1 MERLN
6 NIMGRATQ
14 RRHNYSEQRPSL
26 QARPVQQQPTVPQ
39 GPQGTDGADTRP
51 PLREQ
56 NARQGQQRSY
66 VPPTQ
71 HTTQGQPM
79 PSPRIKQEQTGYE
92 DRASGQHGQAPI
104 TRQIPIPPRPQ
115 QNQSQRSV
123 SSRPLAYQPTR
134 PERQPAQSQPINH
147 PLQTRPVHVY
157 HRADEYPRSPVVQ
170 ADVVE
175 DRDDEEEEEA
185 GMQYGDWEEA
195 ESEVV
200 IYQRPVA
207 EPKAPAHG
215 AFTPRDDYKQPPY
228 APQQEYPQHPLV
240 TRELTRPAHTGTPT
254 YQTRTLREVRDSQPP
269 TPQTHVQE
277 VQHHRTTQP
286 LAPRTIT
293 EAGRE
298 HYAAQQ
304 RPLRP
309 AQQVVQPKSQVREQ
323 SVMPYTTSTQLPQ
336 VAPFATTK
344 SVCPRC
350 KGAGYLRSNVP
361 FGHPNFGKPMA
372 CECKEAE
379 KKEKRR
385 QQLLELSDLGAYRA
399 KSLTNFSTHF
409 PGVHPATQEAFEV
422 AQDYAQDPYG
432 WLLLVGPNGCGKTH
446 LAAAIANKCLD
457 SGSVV
462 LFAVVPDLLAHLRS
476 TFAPTAP
483 EGYDKL
489 FAKMRE
495 AELLVLDDLGSHQS
509 SPWASEKLFQLL
521 NYRYNSQYPTV
532 ITANKGG
539 LGSVDDRILSRLSDV
554 GLVNSVVM
562 DGAQDYRR
570 RNPRRN

>member
-6 NIMGRATQ
+6 NIMGRTAQ
-14 RRHNYSEQRPSL
+14 RRYHYSEQRSPMQQPQNQ
-26 QARPVQQQPTVPQ
+26 QAQQSQRLPQVQQGQPQPSTRP
-39 GPQGTDGADTRP
+39 ASRP

-56 NARQGQQRSY
+56 NARQGQQRPY
-66 VPPTQ
+66 GA
-71 HTTQGQPM
+71 QGQPM
-79 PSPRIKQEQTGYE
+79 PSTRVQQEPTHYE
-92 DRASGQHGQAPI
+92 GRSPI
-104 TRQIPIPPRPQ
+104 ARSISTHSQ
-115 QNQSQRSV
+115 QQPNQSQRPMMNKST
-123 SSRPLAYQPTR
+123 ANQPQR
-134 PERQPAQSQPINH
+134 SERYVVQEQPVIH
-147 PLQTRPVHVY
+147 PLQTRPIHVSY
-157 HRADEYPRSPVVQ
+157 HADEYTVSPIVQ
-170 ADVVE
+170 ADVAAGWE
-175 DRDDEEEEEA
+175 DEEDDET

-200 IYQRPVA
+200 IYQPPIT
-207 EPKAPAHG
+207 EPQ
-215 AFTPRDDYKQPPY
+215 TPPRATT
-228 APQQEYPQHPLV
+228 APQARNDYGQRYPQHPLV
-240 TRELTRPAHTGTPT
+240 TRELSRPSSNTGTQA
-254 YQTRTLREVRDSQPP
+254 YGTRSTRDIQQMQPP
-269 TPQTHVQE
+269 TPPTRVQE

-286 LAPRTIT
+286 LDPRVIT

-298 HYAAQQ
+298 HYGTQGQAQQKMQQ
-304 RPLRP
+304 RPLHQIVP
-309 AQQVVQPKSQVREQ
+309 QKAQVREQ
-323 SVMPYTTSTQLPQ
+323 AVMPYTPASLPE
-336 VAPFATTK
+336 VAPFAAPVK
-344 SVCPRC
+344 AACPHC
-350 KGAGYLRSNVP
+350 KGAGYLRANVP
-361 FGHPNFGKPMA
+361 FGHPNFGKPIA
-372 CECKEAE
+372 CKCKEAE

-385 QQLLELSDLGAYRA
+385 QQLLELSDLGAFRT

-409 PGVHPATQEAFEV
+409 PGMHPTVQEAFEV
-422 AQDYAQDPYG
+422 VQDYAQDPYG

-476 TFAPTAP
+476 AFAPTAP
-483 EGYDKL
+483 EGYDQL

-539 LGSVDDRILSRLSDV
+539 LGSIDDRVLSRLSDV
-554 GLVNSVVM
+554 SLVNSVVM

-570 RNPRRN
+570 RNPRRD